1 MWAVLAVIS
10 YDTFPTIELGPL
22 TLRTFGLMV
31 ALGVLVGAW
40 LAATYAER
48 FGINRDETYRVAT
61 WMVLAGII
69 GSRLTWAATHTD
81 AIENPVD
88 VIAIWE
94 GGIQFSGGFIAA
106 LVVGLPFFKR
116 WNRLQ
121 RWRVLDAFSLG
132 LAIGLALGR
141 VGCYSVGEHFG
152 RTSDFFLATRYDGG
166 EVREPTLGNV
176 PLTVGTSFHNT
187 SLYELLWLLVLFA
200 GLGLMV
206 WRARRRG
213 REVKAGTL
221 VGVFLAFYGV
231 ARFLT
236 DTLRVND
243 ERTLRMT
250 GAQWMCLVLVPAGVW
265 ILWRVRPK
273 VAVLAEAELAAEAAE
288 PEESESKDT
297 EDEAK
302 DTEDE
307 AKGDEDEAKGD
318 EDEAKGDE
326 DEAKDTE
333 DEAKDTGDEAKGD
346 EEDESADEPEPAKA
360 EETEE
365 SDETDE
371 SEKPKTAP
379 QA

>member
-1 MWAVLAVIS
+1 MWAVLAVIP

-48 FGINRDETYRVAT
+48 FGIDRDETYRVAT

-141 VGCYSVGEHFG
+141 FGCYSVGEHFG

-200 GLGLMV
+200 GLGLVV

-221 VGVFLAFYGV
+221 VGVFLVFYGV

-250 GAQWMCLVLVPAGVW
+250 GAQWMCLVMVPAGVW

-273 VAVLAEAELAAEAAE
+273 VAALAEAELEAEAAE
-288 PEESESKDT
+288 PEESES
-297 EDEAK
+297 
-302 DTEDE
+302 
-307 AKGDEDEAKGD
+307 
-318 EDEAKGDE
+318 EAKGDE

-333 DEAKDTGDEAKGD
+333 DDAKGDEDEAKGD
-346 EEDESADEPEPAKA
+346 DEDESADEPEPAKA
-360 EETEE
+360 EETKE

>member
-1 MWAVLAVIS
+1 
-10 YDTFPTIELGPL
+10 
-22 TLRTFGLMV
+22 
-31 ALGVLVGAW
+31 
-40 LAATYAER
+40 
-48 FGINRDETYRVAT
+48 
-61 WMVLAGII
+61 
-69 GSRLTWAATHTD
+69 
-81 AIENPVD
+81 
-88 VIAIWE
+88 
-94 GGIQFSGGFIAA
+94 
-106 LVVGLPFFKR
+106 
-116 WNRLQ
+116 
-121 RWRVLDAFSLG
+121 
-132 LAIGLALGR
+132 
-141 VGCYSVGEHFG
+141 
-152 RTSDFFLATRYDGG
+152 
-166 EVREPTLGNV
+166 
-176 PLTVGTSFHNT
+176 
-187 SLYELLWLLVLFA
+187 VLFA

-273 VAVLAEAELAAEAAE
+273 VAALAEAELAAEAAE

-318 EDEAKGDE
+318 EDEA
-326 DEAKDTE
+326 T
-333 DEAKDTGDEAKGD
+333 GD

-360 EETEE
+360 EETED
-365 SDETDE
+365 SDETDQ

>member
-1 MWAVLAVIS
+1 
-10 YDTFPTIELGPL
+10 
-22 TLRTFGLMV
+22 
-31 ALGVLVGAW
+31 
-40 LAATYAER
+40 
-48 FGINRDETYRVAT
+48 
-61 WMVLAGII
+61 
-69 GSRLTWAATHTD
+69 
-81 AIENPVD
+81 
-88 VIAIWE
+88 
-94 GGIQFSGGFIAA
+94 
-106 LVVGLPFFKR
+106 
-116 WNRLQ
+116 
-121 RWRVLDAFSLG
+121 
-132 LAIGLALGR
+132 
-141 VGCYSVGEHFG
+141 
-152 RTSDFFLATRYDGG
+152 
-166 EVREPTLGNV
+166 V

-200 GLGLMV
+200 GLGFMV
-206 WRARRRG
+206 LRARRRG

-250 GAQWMCLVLVPAGVW
+250 GAQWMCLVMVPAGVW

-273 VAVLAEAELAAEAAE
+273 VAALAEAELEAEAAE
-288 PEESESKDT
+288 PAETESEST
-297 EDEAK
+297 EDEAQ
-302 DTEDE
+302 DAEPE
-307 AKGDEDEAKGD
+307 SKGDE
-318 EDEAKGDE
+318 
-326 DEAKDTE
+326 
-333 DEAKDTGDEAKGD
+333 DEAKGD